1 MKPRTVPAAPEAS
14 VVTRFRA
21 WLLWPLLVFL
31 VGVLLGLLTS
41 QLRYACGPWGV
52 HCTTVADGLGRTAM
66 SKEDRMP
73 DDTDNRLRQ
82 HAAMRQDIP
91 RMLAG
96 LLLASR
102 VVEVPRSSNLIVVML
117 SFLKSFLFNGL
128 KRPMRFSDHPGD

>member
-1 MKPRTVPAAPEAS
+1 M
-14 VVTRFRA
+14 TRFRA
-21 WLLWPLLVFL
+21 WLLWPLLVCL

-102 VVEVPRSSNLIVVML
+102 VVDVPRSSSLIVVML
-117 SFLKSFLFNGL
+117 SFLKSFFFNGL
-128 KRPMRFSDHPGD
+128 KRPMPFSDNPGD

>member
-1 MKPRTVPAAPEAS
+1 
-14 VVTRFRA
+14 
-21 WLLWPLLVFL
+21 
-31 VGVLLGLLTS
+31 
-41 QLRYACGPWGV
+41 
-52 HCTTVADGLGRTAM
+52 M

-102 VVEVPRSSNLIVVML
+102 VVEVPRSSSLIVVML

-128 KRPMRFSDHPGD
+128 KRPMPFSDNPGD